1 MDKEQKKRLSVAED
15 KFGLI
20 APVINGSYP
29 DSSKTAY
36 FERITASPVK
46 LSDGQLISVKA
57 STLATW
63 ERTYRTHGFEGLMPR
78 FRSDLG
84 KSRKI
89 DDELGAIIARKR
101 AERPRMS
108 ATLIYDELVRDGVIT
123 LQDVSVSTVR
133 RFANSLPSPE
143 RQKSGAK
150 DRRAWEAERVNDV
163 WQADT
168 LYGPFVGNPPKRAYL
183 QAVID
188 DKSRKIVAARFVER
202 DDAATFQST
211 LKAAVG
217 ANGIPCKLYVDNGSP
232 YKNEQLTLI
241 CGGMGTV
248 LLHAPVRDG
257 AAKGKIERFNR
268 TLRMRFLSP
277 LPENAKE
284 SLESLNGALA
294 AWVVEYNATVHS
306 STGKAP
312 IDAFEQGCGC
322 VRWAPEGELDDM
334 FRNQVRRRVANDA
347 AVRVDKV
354 VYDAPMG
361 LIGEKVDVFLT
372 PGDPDDVWI
381 EMQNGI
387 RQRLSRTDKQANA
400 SAPRV
405 KPAYTVDFGA
415 STKEG

>member
-1 MDKEQKKRLSVAED
+1 MDKEQKRRLSVAED

-29 DSSKTAY
+29 DGSKTAY
-36 FERITASPVK
+36 FQRIAENPVR
-46 LSDGQLISVKA
+46 LSDGRVISVKA

-63 ERTYRTHGFEGLMPR
+63 ERTYRAHGFEGLMPR
-78 FRSDLG
+78 WRSDLG

-89 DDELGAIIARKR
+89 DEELGAIIARKR
-101 AERPRMS
+101 EERPRMS
-108 ATLIYDELVRDGVIT
+108 ATLIYDELVRDGVIA
-123 LQDVSVSTVR
+123 LDDVSLSTVR
-133 RFANSLPSPE
+133 RYANSLPSPE
-143 RQKSGAK
+143 RQAAAK

-168 LYGPFVGNPPKRAYL
+168 LYGPYVGEPPRRAYL

-188 DKSRKIVAARFVER
+188 DKSRKVVAARFVER
-202 DDAATFQST
+202 DDATTFQAT

-268 TLRMRFLSP
+268 TLRMRFLSA
-277 LPENAKE
+277 LPEDAAE
-284 SLESLNGALA
+284 SLDSLNAALS

-312 IDAFEQGCGC
+312 VDAFEQGAAD
-322 VRWAPEGELDDM
+322 VRWAPADELDDM

-347 AVRVDKV
+347 TVRVSKV

-361 LIGEKVDVFLT
+361 LIGEKVDVFFT
-372 PGDPDDVWI
+372 PGDPDDAWVG
-381 EMQNGI
+381 MPDGS
-387 RQRLSRTDKQANA
+387 RRRLARTDKQANA
-400 SAPRV
+400 SAPRM
-405 KPAYTVDFGA
+405 KPTYQVDFGA
-415 STKEG
+415 KGVQ

>member
-1 MDKEQKKRLSVAED
+1 MDKEQKRRLAVAED

-29 DSSKTAY
+29 DGSKTAY
-36 FERITASPVK
+36 FQRIAQNPVR
-46 LSDGQLISVKA
+46 LSDGRVISVKA

-63 ERTYRTHGFEGLMPR
+63 ERTYRAHGFEGLMPR
-78 FRSDLG
+78 WRSDLG

-108 ATLIYDELVRDGVIT
+108 ATLIYDELVRDGVIA
-123 LQDVSVSTVR
+123 LDDVSLSTVR
-133 RFANSLPSPE
+133 RYANSLPSVE
-143 RQKSGAK
+143 RQGVGAK

-168 LYGPFVGNPPKRAYL
+168 LYGPYVGEPSRRAYL
-183 QAVID
+183 QAIID

-202 DDAATFQST
+202 DDAITFQAT

-232 YKNEQLTLI
+232 YKNDQLSLI

-268 TLRMRFLSP
+268 TLRMRFLSA
-277 LPENAKE
+277 LPEDARE
-284 SLESLNGALA
+284 SLESLNDALSS
-294 AWVVEYNATVHS
+294 WVIEYNATVHS

-312 IDAFEQGCGC
+312 VDAFEQESGCI
-322 VRWAPEGELDDM
+322 RWAPADGLDDM

-347 AVRVDKV
+347 TIRVSKV

-361 LIGEKVDVFLT
+361 LIGEKVDVFFT
-372 PGDPDDVWI
+372 PGDPDDAWV
-381 EMQNGI
+381 ELPDGT

-400 SAPRV
+400 ATPRV
-405 KPAYTVDFGA
+405 RPAYSVNFGA
-415 STKEG
+415 KGV